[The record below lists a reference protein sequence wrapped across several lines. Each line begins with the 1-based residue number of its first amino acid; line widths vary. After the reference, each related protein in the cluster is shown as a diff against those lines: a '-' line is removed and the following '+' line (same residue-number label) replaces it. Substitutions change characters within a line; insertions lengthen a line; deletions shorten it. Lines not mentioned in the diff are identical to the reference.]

1 VASGLDEEMAELLAS
16 RFLDALPGKRYGHFY
31 VHDTY
36 RFLYLSHLSEQ
47 GLPFPPWLV
56 PEEET
61 AAD

>member
-1 VASGLDEEMAELLAS
+1 M
-16 RFLDALPGKRYGHFY
+16 
-31 VHDTY
+31 HDTY

-61 AAD
+61 AGD